1 MDIETVAIYSEADK
15 ESLHVQIADE
25 AYCVGPTISKESY
38 LNLTNI
44 ISVAKLT
51 GCDAI
56 HPGYGFLAENADF
69 AELCRECNLI
79 FIGPSPEAISK
90 MGTKDVARDTMKE
103 AGFRLYQVH
112 KGLLKIPKKRLSLL
126 IKLDI
131 QLLLKRLQVA
141 VEKVFVLHAM
151 KKSL

>member
-51 GCDAI
+51 GRDAI

-79 FIGPSPEAISK
+79 LS
-90 MGTKDVARDTMKE
+90 V
-103 AGFRLYQVH
+103 QVQ
-112 KGLLKIPKKRLSLL
+112 KLFQRWAQKTLLV
-126 IKLDI
+126 I
-131 QLLLKRLQVA
+131 Q
-141 VEKVFVLHAM
+141 
-151 KKSL
+151 

>member
-1 MDIETVAIYSEADK
+1 MGKLLYELFVLVKEMDIETVAIYSEADK

-56 HPGYGFLAENADF
+56 HPGYGF
-69 AELCRECNLI
+69 
-79 FIGPSPEAISK
+79 
-90 MGTKDVARDTMKE
+90 
-103 AGFRLYQVH
+103 
-112 KGLLKIPKKRLSLL
+112 
-126 IKLDI
+126 
-131 QLLLKRLQVA
+131 
-141 VEKVFVLHAM
+141 
-151 KKSL
+151 